1 MIVNPGNFQ
10 AVISDKKKN
19 NHTQEIIKIANK
31 TVEVKS

>member
-1 MIVNPGNFQ
+1 MIVNPENFQ

-19 NHTQEIIKIANK
+19 NHTRGIIKIANK